1 MIKIEQLINL
11 FRKKFAIPNLIIC
24 IGILF
29 FVGKVLS
36 IWFGSTKKT
45 EVKLADI
52 NLKEKTGFFLKRKN
66 ISLSDYEVIPNK
78 NLFRSSRKG
87 WVPPAPPPPKL
98 PPPPPPK
105 LTPPPEITVSGIL
118 GGSISTQ
125 RAILGGKY
133 FTPETSDKKEIK
145 KKGYKLY
152 DMIGQYKI
160 NKINND
166 KVVLIDPKGKSYE
179 FYLNK
184 NRIKRKEIL
193 SKPNKLKGGKLIGA
207 AIKKWEPPEEPLPHV
222 SGAITTKPHVSGA
235 IATNPPQ
242 HVSGN

>member
-193 SKPNKLKGGKLIGA
+193 SKPNKLKGKKLIGA

-222 SGAITTKPHVSGA
+222 SGAITT
-235 IATNPPQ
+235 NPPQ

>member
-1 MIKIEQLINL
+1 MIQIEQLINL

-125 RAILGGKY
+125 RAILEGKY

-152 DMIGQYKI
+152 DMIGQYQI

-193 SKPNKLKGGKLIGA
+193 SKPNKLKGKKLIGA

-222 SGAITTKPHVSGA
+222 SGAITT
-235 IATNPPQ
+235 NPPQ

>member
-1 MIKIEQLINL
+1 MVQIEQIVNL

-29 FVGKVLS
+29 FVGKMLS
-36 IWFGSTKKT
+36 IWFGSTKET
-45 EVKLADI
+45 ELKLADI
-52 NLKEKTGFFLKRKN
+52 NLAEESVFFLKRRN
-66 ISLSDYEVIPNK
+66 ISLSDYEVIPKK
-78 NLFRSSRKG
+78 NLFRSSRAE
-87 WVPPAPPPPKL
+87 WIPPAPPSPKL
-98 PPPPPPK
+98 PPPPK

-118 GGSISTQ
+118 AGSTSTK
-125 RAILGGKY
+125 RAILEGKY
-133 FTPETSDKKEIK
+133 FTPEASEKKEIK

-160 NKINND
+160 NKIDND

-179 FYLNK
+179 FYMNK

-193 SKPNKLKGGKLIGA
+193 SKPNKLKGEKLIGA

-222 SGAITTKPHVSGA
+222 SGAKT
-235 IATNPPQ
+235 TNPPQ

>member
-1 MIKIEQLINL
+1 MG
-11 FRKKFAIPNLIIC
+11 AIPNLIIC
-24 IGILF
+24 IGILI
-29 FVGKVLS
+29 FVGEVLS

-125 RAILGGKY
+125 RAILGGK
-133 FTPETSDKKEIK
+133 
-145 KKGYKLY
+145 
-152 DMIGQYKI
+152 
-160 NKINND
+160 
-166 KVVLIDPKGKSYE
+166 
-179 FYLNK
+179 
-184 NRIKRKEIL
+184 
-193 SKPNKLKGGKLIGA
+193 
-207 AIKKWEPPEEPLPHV
+207 
-222 SGAITTKPHVSGA
+222 
-235 IATNPPQ
+235 
-242 HVSGN
+242 